1 MGTTRVTR
9 SDFLV
14 LVSIIDTDLQTKG
27 VPISHR
33 PLEAVND
40 ISRRLGVHSP
50 FDIKDKPSN
59 PDSYAPGELGRA
71 IYEWYMERYGDKAR
85 HDMDLGKVAFWLRGD
100 VWLMKIPIV
109 FDWPNVD
116 ILSFVHSLKPH
127 LSHDLTVSETDEIKR
142 VFRLATEAFTY
153 MLMKKPLH
161 ILLTQSL
168 SDHRS
173 AVDSLNPPEPN
184 PGQSKWASLQAT
196 EKIIKAFMTSKQ
208 RKPTFT
214 HDLIK
219 IAEEAEALGLN
230 PVDRNLIA
238 QIQCSPNTRYGEEP
252 ITTQE
257 AILAHLSALQV
268 SALVAVQL

>member
-1 MGTTRVTR
+1 MDTTRVTR

-33 PLEAVND
+33 PLEAANE

-71 IYEWYMERYGDKAR
+71 IYEWYLERYGDKAR
-85 HDMDLGKVAFWLRGD
+85 YDMDLGKVALWLRGD
-100 VWLMKIPIV
+100 VWFMRIPIV
-109 FDWPNVD
+109 FDWANVD

-127 LSHDLTVSETDEIKR
+127 LSRDLTVSETDEIKR

-153 MLMKKPLH
+153 MLMKKAV
-161 ILLTQSL
+161 TYVTESFG
-168 SDHRS
+168 DHRS
-173 AVDSLNPPEPN
+173 AVDYLNSTEPH

-196 EKIIKAFMTSKQ
+196 EKLLKAFITEKHQKS
-208 RKPTFT
+208 PIT
-214 HDLIK
+214 HNLTK
-219 IAEEAEALGLN
+219 VAEEAEALGLN
-230 PVDRNLIA
+230 PVDRTLIA
-238 QIQCSPNTRYGEEP
+238 QIQCSPKARYGEESIP
-252 ITTQE
+252 LHE
-257 AILAHLSALQV
+257 AVRAHHSALQISAYV
-268 SALVAVQL
+268 SAQI